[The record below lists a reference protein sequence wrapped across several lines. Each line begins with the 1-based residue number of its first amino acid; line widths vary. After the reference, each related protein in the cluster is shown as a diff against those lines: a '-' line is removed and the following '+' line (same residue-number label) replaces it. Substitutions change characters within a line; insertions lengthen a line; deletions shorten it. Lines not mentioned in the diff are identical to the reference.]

1 MISRDIKIKFLNSVL
16 IFLCLIIKKNWI
28 KCSIKATKINVLK
41 NKNPIYKIIDNVK
54 NCFELGKDIAGKI
67 KKLKINSI
75 RFDRNGILYH
85 GKIKSLADGA
95 RDAGLEF

>member
-1 MISRDIKIKFLNSVL
+1 MSNKRYRLKVNKSLHHVYASL
-16 IFLCLIIKKNWI
+16 IDAENNILASSSTL
-28 KCSIKATKINVLK
+28 ALD
-41 NKNPIYKIIDNVK
+41 YKQANVK